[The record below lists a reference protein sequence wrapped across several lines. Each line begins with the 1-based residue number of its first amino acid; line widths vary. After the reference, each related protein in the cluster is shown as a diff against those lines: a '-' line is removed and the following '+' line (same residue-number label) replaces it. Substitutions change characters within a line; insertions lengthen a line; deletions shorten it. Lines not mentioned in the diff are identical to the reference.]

1 MSAVVFY
8 FDAWAQQMASS
19 AMFHSSAVQQS
30 HYRVGSSDVMEHAR
44 RFHLK
49 DIIARVDIVEHQ
61 VFGPVVAYVWR
72 LDFQARGPPHAHVL
86 IMRIAHG
93 MFLHGRVRC
102 LRTASFADVQVAGP

>member
-1 MSAVVFY
+1 MVFY
-8 FDAWAQQMASS
+8 FDAWAQQQANS
-19 AMFHSSAVQQS
+19 AMFHRSAVQQS
-30 HYRVGSSDVMEHAR
+30 RYRVGSSDVTEPAR
-44 RFHLK
+44 RFNLQ
-49 DIIARVDIVEHQ
+49 DNIARVDIVEHQ
-61 VFGPVVAYVWR
+61 VFGPVVGCFWR